1 MTRFGQD
8 LRVTCLAF
16 RSMALWL
23 LGYPEAA
30 LNDADCAL
38 MEARQIDHAAT
49 LMFTLNFPILVNT
62 YCGNYRSANEHLN
75 ELVALAEE
83 KGATFRK
90 AEGVLRRGYLLTLT
104 GEAARAVEIV
114 SAGIDLWRSAGST
127 IFTPEQEF
135 MLAIAYADCGQF
147 DDAWRCIGEA
157 MAAMQATGERW
168 CEAEAH
174 RVAGE
179 IALKSPQRDEAKA
192 QSHFE
197 HALALAR
204 AQQAKS
210 WELRAA
216 TSLAR
221 LLNHQGQRQAAR
233 DLLAPVYDWFTEG
246 FDTSDLRNARALLRE
261 LYR

>member
-1 MTRFGQD
+1 
-8 LRVTCLAF
+8 
-16 RSMALWL
+16 MASWL

-30 LNDADCAL
+30 MNDADCAL

-62 YCGNYRSANEHLN
+62 YCGNYHAANEHLK

-83 KGATFRK
+83 KGAPFRK
-90 AEGVLRRGYLLTLT
+90 AEGVLRRGYILTLT
-104 GEAARAVEIV
+104 GAAKAVETV
-114 SAGIDLWRSAGST
+114 TAGIDLWRSAGST

-135 MLAIAYADCGQF
+135 MLAIAHADSGQF
-147 DDAWRCIGEA
+147 DDAWRCIGNA
-157 MAAMQATGERW
+157 MTAMQATKERW

-192 QSHFE
+192 QAYFE
-197 HALALAR
+197 HSLAIAR
-204 AQQAKS
+204 AQHAKS

-216 TSLAR
+216 TSSAW
-221 LLNHQGQRQAAR
+221 LLSRQGKRKMAR
-233 DLLAPVYDWFTEG
+233 DLLAPIYDWFTEG
-246 FDTSDLRNARALLRE
+246 FDTSDLRKAKALLGE
-261 LYR
+261 LR